1 MFCREHAFFA
11 TDTETKLLNHNPG
24 SGDEDDAL
32 KMASDSIV
40 GLVIAFELAV
50 EGSDF
55 QKDIRLGYLLS
66 ERFWGQGFASEL
78 V

>member
-1 MFCREHAFFA
+1 
-11 TDTETKLLNHNPG
+11 
-24 SGDEDDAL
+24 
-32 KMASDSIV
+32 MASDSIV

-50 EGSDF
+50 EGSES

-66 ERFWGQGFASEL
+66 ERFWGRGFASEL